1 MILFCFKKNP
11 RFIRIN
17 TKIKFKANNQK
28 LPGENLYNKRDR
40 GNSDNSYLKLKRK
53 KKKNTFEYSNLSV
66 LSSKSL
72 QKPLKHNLFAITC
85 TSVPNKKSYSIFYW
99 VEIIKVHCNLKV
111 TRTNIQNILSF
122 SHFLK
127 QEKSPQFLLLKE
139 VGMYLL

>member
-1 MILFCFKKNP
+1 MILFCFKKNLK
-11 RFIRIN
+11 FIRIK
-17 TKIKFKANNQK
+17 TKINFKANNQK
-28 LPGENLYNKRDR
+28 LPGENLWNKRDR
-40 GNSDNSYLKLKRK
+40 GNSDNSCLKLKK
-53 KKKNTFEYSNLSV
+53 KKFEYSNLSV

-85 TSVPNKKSYSIFYW
+85 TFVPNKKSSGIFYW

-111 TRTNIQNILSF
+111 TRTNVQNILSF

-127 QEKSPQFLLLKE
+127 QKEKSPQFLVLKE